1 VTQAGAGPRSDAPA
15 LRTVEEHLAAVLDG
29 VALLPAVELPLLEAL
44 DLVCAVDVRSPLDL
58 PRFDNSAM
66 DGYAVVHADVAGLTG
81 SGGTTVTLPVVGEI
95 GAGQV
100 GVTELAPGQAAKIM
114 TGAPLPAGADAVV
127 PYEWTDR
134 GVDRVVVDRAP
145 ELGQHV
151 RSIGEDVTAGEL
163 LVQAG
168 TVLGPRHLGLLASCG
183 HATVTVRPR
192 PRVLV
197 VSTGTE
203 LREPGAELAPDSIY
217 DGNSF
222 LLAAA
227 VRRAGA
233 VDVRTGIVPDEPEL
247 FLAAVRDQ
255 LASGDVDLVLTSGG
269 ISMGDFDV
277 VKAALRP
284 LGTVWFGGVAMQPG
298 KPQGFGHVGGGGSG
312 AGDRGV
318 PVVTLPG
325 NPVSSYLSFEL
336 FVRPAL
342 RRMAGLTPESR
353 TPVGAR
359 LVDGVRSLPGR
370 RQFLRGRLT
379 YVDEH
384 RRDASVAQVV
394 PVGGSGSHLVGDL
407 AASDCLIVVPE
418 DATEVAAGA
427 LVQVIRLEGDA

>member
-1 VTQAGAGPRSDAPA
+1 VSPDPQR

-29 VALLPAVELPLLEAL
+29 VALLPPTEVPLLEAL
-44 DLVCAVDVRSPLDL
+44 EQVCATDVHSPLAL

-66 DGYAVVHADVAGLTG
+66 DGYAVVHADVVGADEAA
-81 SGGTTVTLPVVGEI
+81 VTLPVVGEI

-100 GVTELAPGQAAKIM
+100 GVTALVPGQAAKIM
-114 TGAPLPAGADAVV
+114 TGAPLPAGADAIV

-134 GVDRVVVDRAP
+134 GAEWVAIGRAP
-145 ELGQHV
+145 EVGQHV
-151 RSIGEDVTAGEL
+151 RGAGEDVARGEL
-163 LVQAG
+163 LVGAG

-183 HATVTVRPR
+183 HDRVLVHPR

-217 DGNSF
+217 DGNSY

-227 VRRAGA
+227 CRRAGA
-233 VDVRTGIVPDEPEL
+233 VDVRTPIVADDPEA
-247 FLAAVRDQ
+247 FLAAVRAR
-255 LASGDVDLVLTSGG
+255 LPEVDLVITSGG

-298 KPQGFGHVGGGGSG
+298 KPQGFGHL
-312 AGDRGV
+312 ADGDGREV

-342 RRMAGLTPESR
+342 RRMRGVVPEAR
-353 TPVGAR
+353 QPVSAR
-359 LVDGVRSLPGR
+359 LVDGVRSLAGR
-370 RQFLRGRLT
+370 RQFLRGKLT
-379 YVDEH
+379 WDGVDG
-384 RRDASVAQVV
+384 RDPSVAQVV

-407 AASDCLIVVPE
+407 AASDAVIVVPE
-418 DATEVAAGA
+418 DVVEVATGEQ
-427 LVQVIRLEGDA
+427 VQVIRLEGDL